1 MSIESTITSFYS
13 SVEEAGKQLLNYK
26 KEIDDKQGAIKELI
40 GGIRLEDEKKF
51 GAGNEIDEMCAKQ
64 IVQYNKA
71 IHSWQKA
78 IGRYIE
84 GKEFVN
90 KFERSLL
97 LIVFADVNAGKSS
110 LGNFVSGYAFK
121 DTLYGKLYSKPKLYV
136 YDYTD
141 KSLKSGTEKEIVE
154 GYFEELAVQAT
165 ASIQYYTLH
174 NGLTW
179 VDTPG
184 IHSLTEEYEELAK
197 DYVKFADLILFLTP
211 SNNPWKQ
218 DEAKEVEKL
227 VNSGKPILF
236 AITKSDAVTLS
247 VVNGKKE
254 NVLAPKSPENR
265 AAQEKY
271 VRESIWALKHD
282 DIVSQDEYISISTRL
297 AKTAMAEDNEELFEK
312 SNFPKFFEQIGLV
325 ISEKA
330 VELKMQRPRSELN
343 FVIDELINGSEKNGF
358 TGIGVLLENLESVIR
373 KIEDGSKKIGL
384 LKSEIMANARN
395 IISNDIYSMLS
406 RKKNGGL
413 DDTDAISREIDTIIN
428 KNLADE
434 IARTV
439 GGEINDLDVQLSSA
453 DILIDAKY
461 EKIKKTVEYTE
472 YVAGNHARD
481 PEGIIEHLQA
491 FFFDKQFY
499 EYSIRPKTRT
509 KEIELGDNF
518 GEYANDVWNSAQKAV
533 EERVDK
539 ELKRI
544 QREYYGRL
552 ADSVEEM
559 IGRIKAVRTSLE
571 ELKY

>member
-218 DEAKEVEKL
+218 DEAKTCK
-227 VNSGKPILF
+227 
-236 AITKSDAVTLS
+236 
-247 VVNGKKE
+247 
-254 NVLAPKSPENR
+254 
-265 AAQEKY
+265 
-271 VRESIWALKHD
+271 
-282 DIVSQDEYISISTRL
+282 
-297 AKTAMAEDNEELFEK
+297 
-312 SNFPKFFEQIGLV
+312 
-325 ISEKA
+325 
-330 VELKMQRPRSELN
+330 
-343 FVIDELINGSEKNGF
+343 
-358 TGIGVLLENLESVIR
+358 
-373 KIEDGSKKIGL
+373 
-384 LKSEIMANARN
+384 
-395 IISNDIYSMLS
+395 
-406 RKKNGGL
+406 
-413 DDTDAISREIDTIIN
+413 
-428 KNLADE
+428 
-434 IARTV
+434 
-439 GGEINDLDVQLSSA
+439 
-453 DILIDAKY
+453 
-461 EKIKKTVEYTE
+461 
-472 YVAGNHARD
+472 
-481 PEGIIEHLQA
+481 
-491 FFFDKQFY
+491 
-499 EYSIRPKTRT
+499 
-509 KEIELGDNF
+509 
-518 GEYANDVWNSAQKAV
+518 
-533 EERVDK
+533 
-539 ELKRI
+539 
-544 QREYYGRL
+544 
-552 ADSVEEM
+552 
-559 IGRIKAVRTSLE
+559 
-571 ELKY
+571 